1 MSYRPVYATS
11 DAEVE
16 ILLGVLER
24 AGVPR
29 WSVDVRDMD
38 MSTDDI
44 GRKYDVDPDLLAR
57 ALARVLI

>member
-1 MSYRPVYATS
+1 MSYRPMYAVS
-11 DAEVE
+11 DADVEV
-16 ILLGVLER
+16 LLGVLER

-38 MSTDDI
+38 LPTDVI
-44 GRKYDVDPDLLAR
+44 GRKYGVDPDVLAR